1 MSTYDEEQKVLI
13 KRIKAAV
20 FWIGGPLLLF
30 ICFLIFAPFKII
42 GAGERGITLRLGAV
56 QDKVLEEGIHWRTPI
71 VESVIAIDVQTQKIE
86 VDAPSF
92 SKDLQNVDTKI
103 ALNFHLDPQHVNK
116 LWQEIGSD
124 YADRI
129 IAPAIQESVKAATA
143 QFTAEQ
149 LVSERPKVKDEILIV
164 LKGRLAP
171 RYISVDD
178 FSIVNFTFSEAY
190 EKAIEEKQVAQQQS
204 LKAENELTRIK
215 VEAQQKI
222 ATAQADAE
230 SIKIQAQAVTQQG
243 GKDYVQLQAIKRWDG
258 KLPTQMIPGSTVPFL
273 NLNGE
278 K

>member
-1 MSTYDEEQKVLI
+1 MDEDELVI
-13 KRIKAAV
+13 VKRIFKYV
-20 FWIGGPLLLF
+20 VLPITLI
-30 ICFLIFAPFKII
+30 ICFFIFRPFKII

-56 QDKVLEEGIHWRTPI
+56 QSDVLGEGIHWRTPI
-71 VESVIAIDVQTQKIE
+71 IESIVAIDVQTQKEE

-116 LWQEIGSD
+116 LWQEIGPD
-124 YADRI
+124 YTIRI

-149 LVSERPKVKDEILIV
+149 LVSERPKVKDEILVV
-164 LKGRLAP
+164 LKSRLAP
-171 RYISVDD
+171 RYITVDD

-190 EKAIEEKQVAQQQS
+190 EKAIEEKQVAQQNA
-204 LKAENELTRIK
+204 LKAENVLSRIK
-215 VEAQQKI
+215 IEAEQTI
-222 ATAQADAE
+222 ATAKAQAE
-230 SIKIQAQAVTQQG
+230 SIRIQAQAVTQQG
-243 GKDYVQLQAIKRWDG
+243 GKDYVQLTAIQRWDG
-258 KLPTQMIPGSTVPFL
+258 KLPTQMIPGATVPFI